1 MTKLVLNN
9 ILMKSKKSNVSWF
22 NICNDR
28 KKVFGYCT
36 IKPGGE
42 LYKHKHKINEY
53 YYVVDGKGKL
63 KLGNKDLS
71 LKKNMFVK
79 IPKMTYH
86 NTKNPYHKNLSFF
99 YLFNKGPLENIKY
112 IS

>member
-42 LYKHKHKINEY
+42 A
-53 YYVVDGKGKL
+53 
-63 KLGNKDLS
+63 S
-71 LKKNMFVK
+71 
-79 IPKMTYH
+79 
-86 NTKNPYHKNLSFF
+86 
-99 YLFNKGPLENIKY
+99 
-112 IS
+112 